1 MLGQLM
7 KMPPELPAFLQ
18 APPPRE
24 VRFDEPLIARAT
36 RRYWLQP
43 KLGAGAGVATCLG
56 IPLMDIIRGHAAP
69 SQALA
74 DVPLFVGVTLVM
86 IVIPLWFYAR
96 SNARA
101 VVDLVR
107 LGELAESTV
116 ARAVVVNA
124 MPFITV
130 AFTTRDGTSWGAK
143 FPVPTGAG
151 TKIHAGD
158 HLHVLL
164 GADGMAGI
172 VTTEGVFVD
181 RATRS
186 TP

>member
-7 KMPPELPAFLQ
+7 KMAPELPAFLQ

-24 VRFDEPLIARAT
+24 VRFGEPLIARAT

-43 KLGAGAGVATCLG
+43 KIGAGALAAICVA
-56 IPLMDIIRGHAAP
+56 IPLVDIIGGRATPA
-69 SQALA
+69 QAFA
-74 DVPLFVGVTLVM
+74 DVPLIAGLMLAMLV
-86 IVIPLWFYAR
+86 VPLWFYAR
-96 SNARA
+96 SNARS

-107 LGELAESTV
+107 LGELADSTV
-116 ARAVVVNA
+116 VRAVVVNA

-130 AFTTRDGTSWGAK
+130 AFTARDGAGWTVK
-143 FPVPTGAG
+143 VPVPSGGGPT
-151 TKIHAGD
+151 IHAGD

-164 GADGMAGI
+164 GADQMAGL
-172 VTTEGVFVD
+172 VTTEGIFVD

-186 TP
+186 AP